1 MRTLLAMSLVAAVA
15 AGAGAEA
22 KAEKTAATAE
32 KAEDA
37 NLTKI
42 SYQVTGMSCA
52 SCEAKLSEKF
62 TSLDGVN
69 VDKVCAKSGHAA
81 LSYDPA
87 KIKPEAIATAIK
99 ATGFKVAAQTTSFKV
114 AGMTCSGCESKLS
127 KEFASIKGVTVDKV
141 CAKSGHASVTYD
153 PAKVKQ
159 ADLAKAITDSGFEIK

>member
-1 MRTLLAMSLVAAVA
+1 MRTLLAMCLVAAVA
-15 AGAGAEA
+15 AGGGA
-22 KAEKTAATAE
+22 KATAE
-32 KAEDA
+32 KTEDA

-52 SCEAKLSEKF
+52 SCEAKLSKKF
-62 TSLDGVN
+62 TSLAGVN
-69 VDKVCAKSGHAA
+69 IDKVCSKSGHAA
-81 LSYDPA
+81 VSYDPA
-87 KIKPEAIATAIK
+87 KIKPEVITAAIK

-127 KEFASIKGVTVDKV
+127 KKFASIKGVTVDKV
-141 CAKSGHASVTYD
+141 CSKSGHASVTYD

>member
-1 MRTLLAMSLVAAVA
+1 MRIFFAMCLVAAVA
-15 AGAGAEA
+15 IGAAA
-22 KAEKTAATAE
+22 KAEKVE
-32 KAEDA
+32 KTEDA
-37 NLTKI
+37 KLAKI
-42 SYQVTGMSCA
+42 SYQVTGMSCG

-69 VDKVCAKSGHAA
+69 VDKVCSKSGHAA
-81 LSYDPA
+81 VSYDPA
-87 KIKPEAIATAIK
+87 KIKPEAIAAAIK

-127 KEFASIKGVTVDKV
+127 KKFASIKGVTVDKV